1 MKPKMTLKKI
11 ARELDVSIS
20 TVSKALKNNKDVSQE
35 TRDTVQAF
43 AKFYNYRP
51 NSIALSLKNQR
62 TKTIGL
68 IIPEITHHFFAK
80 VMTGVEQTANE
91 RGYTVVIG
99 VSNES
104 FANEVIN
111 MEMMVN
117 GSVDGFMVSIA
128 KETLLKK
135 DYHHLKE
142 IISQGMPIVL
152 FDRVVDEIDCDKII
166 INDRE
171 AARRATQKLIDDGRQ
186 HILLLTTLDYLGIG
200 RERTNGYLEALDR
213 NGIQVDKQL
222 ILKMPDNIA
231 EEEQE
236 DVIEQHINTLIESDV
251 HFDAIF
257 GVNEMYAVAALNISR
272 KLGLKVPADLSI
284 ISFSNG
290 VLSKYSRPKLTT
302 INQHGLQ
309 LGKSAATMLIDRLE
323 EKVDED
329 TFYTNIVKTNLI
341 ERDSTF

>member
-43 AKFYNYRP
+43 AKFYTYRP

>member
-104 FANEVIN
+104 FAKEVIN

-142 IISQGMPIVL
+142 IINQGMPIVL
-152 FDRVVDEIDCDKII
+152 FDRVVEEVDCDKVIV
-166 INDRE
+166 NDRE
-171 AARRATQKLIDDGRQ
+171 SARIATQKLVDIGRR

-200 RERTNGYLEALDR
+200 RERTNGYLEALDF
-213 NGIQVDKQL
+213 NGIEIKDQL

-231 EEEQE
+231 EERQE
-236 DVIEQHINTLIESDV
+236 DVIEQHIKNLMDNNV

-257 GVNEMYAVAALNISR
+257 GVNEMYAVAALNICR
-272 KLGLKVPADLSI
+272 KLGLKVPDDLSI

-302 INQHGLQ
+302 VNQYGMQ
-309 LGKSAATMLIDRLE
+309 LGETVATMLIDRLE

-329 TFYTNIVKTNLI
+329 TFFTKVVRTNLI
-341 ERDSTF
+341 ERESTF

>member
-20 TVSKALKNNKDVSQE
+20 TVSKALKNNKNVSQE
-35 TRDTVQAF
+35 TRETIQAF

-51 NSIALSLKNQR
+51 NSIALSLKNQK

-80 VMTGVEQTANE
+80 VMTGVEKTANE

-104 FANEVIN
+104 FEKEVIN

-142 IISQGMPIVL
+142 IINQGMPIAL
-152 FDRVVDEIDCDKII
+152 FDRVVDEVECDKVIV
-166 INDRE
+166 NDRE
-171 AARRATQKLIDDGRQ
+171 SARMATQKLIDDGRRN
-186 HILLLTTLDYLGIG
+186 ILLLTTLDYIGIG
-200 RERTNGYLEALDR
+200 RERTNGYLEALNS
-213 NGIQVDKQL
+213 NGIQVEDQL
-222 ILKMPDNIA
+222 ILKMPDNIV
-231 EEEQE
+231 EERQE
-236 DVIEQHINTLIESDV
+236 NVIEQHIRKLIDSNV
-251 HFDAIF
+251 RFDAIF
-257 GVNEMYAVAALNISR
+257 GVNEMYAVAALNICR
-272 KLGLKVPADLSI
+272 KLGLKVPDDLSV

-290 VLSKYSRPKLTT
+290 ILSKYSRPKLTT
-302 INQHGLQ
+302 INQYGFQ
-309 LGKSAATMLIDRLE
+309 LGETVATMLINRLE

-329 TFYTNIVKTNLI
+329 TFYTKMVKTNLI
-341 ERDSTF
+341 ERESTF